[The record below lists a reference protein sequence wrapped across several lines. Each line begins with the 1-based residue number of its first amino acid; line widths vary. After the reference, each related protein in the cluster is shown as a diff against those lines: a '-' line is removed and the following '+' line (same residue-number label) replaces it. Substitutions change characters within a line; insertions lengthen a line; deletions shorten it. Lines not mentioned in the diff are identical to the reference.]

1 MEQLPRPEKPE
12 IVFAGRSNV
21 GKSSLINKL
30 TGRRAL
36 ARVSSVPGK
45 TQTVNFY
52 SAKKGGVYLVD
63 LPGYGFARVSRS
75 EKQRWSKLIN
85 GYFSDPERDIA
96 LVLSLVDFRHPPT
109 ADDITMIN
117 FLIDCELPFVI
128 VLTKADKLNK
138 SEREAR
144 LEALKSEL
152 PEYDS
157 LTLVT
162 FSSLTGEGVE
172 GLMFIID
179 EALCQE

>member
-1 MEQLPRPEKPE
+1 
-12 IVFAGRSNV
+12 
-21 GKSSLINKL
+21 
-30 TGRRAL
+30 
-36 ARVSSVPGK
+36 
-45 TQTVNFY
+45 
-52 SAKKGGVYLVD
+52 
-63 LPGYGFARVSRS
+63 
-75 EKQRWSKLIN
+75 
-85 GYFSDPERDIA
+85 
-96 LVLSLVDFRHPPT
+96 
-109 ADDITMIN
+109 MIN

-172 GLMFIID
+172 GLMGIID